1 MANEHR
7 CLHRSLQRQRIK
19 ARQWDASAAERVPW
33 RTRQMGSLG
42 SDIDG
47 EAAGD
52 RAASVSLSSDGTIL
66 AVGGYKNDGNSG
78 HTRIYQWNSE
88 TNSWVQLGNDID
100 GEEAGDE
107 SGYSVSLSSDGT
119 IVAIGSPQ
127 GVNSRYGG
135 GGHDFRIYQ
144 WDAGTFAWNKP
155 GNTFS
160 TLSGTDDA
168 GQSVSLSSAAAPLS
182 LVHVSP
188 NRGSRLRLEFRLKH
202 LGSAKVA

>member
-1 MANEHR
+1 M
-7 CLHRSLQRQRIK
+7 SSFTQ
-19 ARQWDASAAERVPW
+19 
-33 RTRQMGSLG
+33 LG

-66 AVGGYKNDGNSG
+66 AVGGYKNDGNGDNSG

-135 GGHDFRIYQ
+135 GGHVRI
-144 WDAGTFAWNKP
+144 
-155 GNTFS
+155 
-160 TLSGTDDA
+160 
-168 GQSVSLSSAAAPLS
+168 
-182 LVHVSP
+182 
-188 NRGSRLRLEFRLKH
+188 
-202 LGSAKVA
+202 